1 MDVSAI
7 NNASSLEWSILIPQL
22 GVGGIFFLSFMFL
35 LKWFLKS
42 HEKLLDS
49 SKEERAN
56 YQTAI
61 QGFLKSLEQINILSN
76 EYHKQTTEAHNYQRT
91 EHEKI
96 IDGLNT
102 VISNSKS
109 QGECLEK
116 IKSNLDEQGKVLV
129 RINGYKHD

>member
-1 MDVSAI
+1 MDATTVSSVS
-7 NNASSLEWSILIPQL
+7 NLEWSTLIPQL
-22 GVGGIFFLSFMFL
+22 GVRGIFFLSFMFL

-42 HEKLLDS
+42 HEKLLDN

-61 QGFLKSLEQINILSN
+61 QGFLKSLEQMNILSN
-76 EYHKQTTEAHNYQRT
+76 EYHKQTTEAHNYQRV

-109 QGECLEK
+109 QGECLER